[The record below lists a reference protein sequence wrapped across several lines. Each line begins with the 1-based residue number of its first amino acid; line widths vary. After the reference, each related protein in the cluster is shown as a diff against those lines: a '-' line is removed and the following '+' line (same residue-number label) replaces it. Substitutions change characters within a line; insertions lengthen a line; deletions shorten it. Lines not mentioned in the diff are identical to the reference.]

1 MGLLRAVVS
10 AVERTAAKSAAT
22 RVKAVGLRVG
32 SLSGAVPEAL
42 QGAWPIASS
51 GTVMDGAELE
61 LEWVRA
67 AVECPACGEVEI
79 DEFYALTC
87 PNCGMPTGKLV
98 RGREFEV
105 GWADLADAEP

>member
-1 MGLLRAVVS
+1 VVS
-10 AVERTAAKSAAT
+10 AVQRTAAQSAAN

-42 QGAWPIASS
+42 RGAWPIASS
-51 GTVMDGAELE
+51 GTLMEGAELE
-61 LEWVRA
+61 LESVQA

-79 DEFYALTC
+79 DEFYALVC
-87 PNCGMPTGKLV
+87 PKCGTPTGKLA

-105 GWADLADAEP
+105 SWADLDQG